1 MDKGFERAR
10 KALQSKQKQL
20 KQKGKGK
27 GNKPN
32 ACVALGEDEAKL
44 LDLRKRDHNNIDY
57 SCLNRRGL
65 HLNRKGSSLVSKNFS
80 QYLNA

>member
-1 MDKGFERAR
+1 M
-10 KALQSKQKQL
+10 
-20 KQKGKGK
+20 
-27 GNKPN
+27 
-32 ACVALGEDEAKL
+32 DEATGKKKKNTIFYAIKNWNKKYL
-44 LDLRKRDHNNIDY
+44 VLYETGIHNNIDY